1 MMMMISKNIPGL
13 LLYIYISVL
22 PCISGPELQVL
33 KPKSI
38 EVDIVHV
45 VFSISLKI
53 RIRTEGAW
61 EGCPSQYDRK
71 DIPLLLE
78 GKK

>member
-1 MMMMISKNIPGL
+1 
-13 LLYIYISVL
+13 
-22 PCISGPELQVL
+22 L

-61 EGCPSQYDRK
+61 EGCPSHTGNSRVLSNRRDAYNGRQQQ
-71 DIPLLLE
+71 
-78 GKK
+78 

>member
-1 MMMMISKNIPGL
+1 M
-13 LLYIYISVL
+13 
-22 PCISGPELQVL
+22 L

-45 VFSISLKI
+45 VFFISLKI

-61 EGCPSQYDRK
+61 EGCPSQNK
-71 DIPLLLE
+71 SLTNLNFQ
-78 GKK
+78 KKFGLNRLKKEY